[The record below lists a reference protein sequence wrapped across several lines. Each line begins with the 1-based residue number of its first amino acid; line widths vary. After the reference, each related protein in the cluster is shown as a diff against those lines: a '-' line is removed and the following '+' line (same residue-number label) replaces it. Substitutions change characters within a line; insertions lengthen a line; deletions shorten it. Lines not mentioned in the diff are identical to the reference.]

1 MKKEEQRFSRILEVD
16 DSGEGVIAVKTVQV
30 CFLLFSVFSLILDSS
45 FWLLLNVQF
54 LLFGVDVKGHKLS
67 C

>member
-30 CFLLFSVFSLILDSS
+30 CFLLLSVFLFAL
-45 FWLLLNVQF
+45 F
-54 LLFGVDVKGHKLS
+54 LF
-67 C
+67 